1 MSTTTAML
9 LIVDRSGSMSSI
21 QMEAEQALNDFLT
34 KQKAVDGRCGVK
46 VVQFD
51 GEVEDLFGPVAL
63 AQAPEIKIVP
73 RGMTALLD
81 AIGKSVTEFR
91 ETMDHMPVDKRLV
104 VILTDGL
111 ENVSQ
116 EWKLDAVNK
125 LISESRGL
133 GYEFIFLAAN
143 QDAIATGA
151 QMGIPTASSLTFA
164 ASPAGV
170 RGMGMTMDM
179 YVTNYREGKAAEFT
193 DQDRA
198 TASGL
203 TDED

>member
-21 QMEAEQALNDFLT
+21 QMEAEQALNDFLDR
-34 KQKAVDGRCGVK
+34 QKAVDGRCGIK

-63 AQAPEIKIVP
+63 ANAPEIKIVP

-91 ETMDHMPVDKRLV
+91 HTMDHMPVDNKLV

-125 LISESRGL
+125 LIGESREL

-179 YVTNYREGKAAEFT
+179 YVTNYREGKQAEFT
-193 DQDRA
+193 DEDRR

>member
-1 MSTTTAML
+1 MSTTAML
-9 LIVDRSGSMSSI
+9 LIVDRSGSMASI
-21 QMEAEQALNDFLT
+21 QMEAEQALNDFLSS
-34 KQKAVDGRCGVK
+34 QKELPGRCGIH

-51 GEVEDLFGPVAL
+51 GQVEDLFGPLPL
-63 AQAPEIKIVP
+63 ADAPEIKIVP

-91 ETMDHMPVDKRLV
+91 QTMDHLPVDKRLV

-116 EWKLDAVNK
+116 EWEVNAVNK
-125 LISESRGL
+125 LINESREL

-170 RGMGMTMDM
+170 RGLGKTMDA
-179 YVTNYREGKAAEFT
+179 YVTNYRAGKAAQFT
-193 DQDRA
+193 DQDRQ